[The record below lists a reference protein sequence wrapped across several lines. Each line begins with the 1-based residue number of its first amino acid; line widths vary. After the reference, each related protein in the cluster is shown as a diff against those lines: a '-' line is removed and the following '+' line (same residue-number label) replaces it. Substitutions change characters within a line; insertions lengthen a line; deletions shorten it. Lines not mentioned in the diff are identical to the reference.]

1 MRALRVPRRCGVAA
15 TVSQRRTAE
24 ALVRKKISRWTCPS
38 CGAPNVYTRCV
49 LCGFRRIDPWLG
61 SHVMVDE
68 VEGRV
73 RAPAAYDPHHD
84 DEIRELALRYGRVL
98 RVKSPP
104 SPAASYMDEVARFTG
119 GRMDR
124 VLRSR
129 GRPDDPAAIVR
140 DIRAAG
146 ARVSD
151 SQVAHLAKLVQASV
165 SGGRISAEEGRRA
178 AVDLARA
185 ARGALGQ
192 SAHTALMWL
201 LWDCRA
207 LDLVP
212 RVHSRFC
219 AWHQRQK
226 WLADRWGCAADDGP
240 NASHWTLA
248 LRAATISCEE
258 TGRRRDATK
267 ADSQKLLDSLGRLCA
282 SAESTE
288 SIWQGTA
295 EASAGL
301 ARALMQGLATVED
314 FKAAY
319 RLLRRASRRGFA
331 TPLVWESF
339 VLLVAKVGG
348 PVDLWLDRMRRSRTP
363 IGVRVVNGALRGWVA
378 AGREPEFDVLQR
390 LQVEGLRPDHFT
402 VSLLLSMYS
411 RAARPDDAQ
420 RIADAARQWRP
431 PVQLSRAGLTMLIG
445 AHAPA
450 CKAPGDRHHRL
461 ATQALDEMRERKLFV
476 QLPRERA
483 LSGMRWYAECLA
495 SAGAVR
501 EFETF
506 CDEIHTLHEQLM
518 VSAQHGRGSQVSSL
532 GVSVTSLS
540 NARARCYSRA
550 SARAHERNE
559 YWGPVDQD
567 PWRGK
572 REDVDPSVPRYWP

>member
-24 ALVRKKISRWTCPS
+24 ALEDV
-38 CGAPNVYTRCV
+38 
-49 LCGFRRIDPWLG
+49 DPEL
-61 SHVMVDE
+61 
-68 VEGRV
+68 
-73 RAPAAYDPHHD
+73 
-84 DEIRELALRYGRVL
+84 RELALKYGRRPPTGFHTPPPEFMTYVRSFDQRSSVTRLLQHRHAPPAEGVL
-98 RVKSPP
+98 WLVTKTAKSPL
-104 SPAASYMDEVARFTG
+104 S
-119 GRMDR
+119 DR
-124 VLRSR
+124 QVS
-129 GRPDDPAAIVR
+129 AF
-140 DIRAAG
+140 IRAKKHEMWDGKVSLSHA
-146 ARVSD
+146 ARVI
-151 SQVAHLAKLVQASV
+151 AHIFVDCVEAGHEVGPLSHD
-165 SGGRISAEEGRRA
+165 A
-178 AVDLARA
+178 AMFAMWACCDLAQVGRLF
-185 ARGALGQ
+185 R
-192 SAHTALMWL
+192 
-201 LWDCRA
+201 
-207 LDLVP
+207 
-212 RVHSRFC
+212 RFC

-540 NARARCYSRA
+540 NALPPLPP
-550 SARAHERNE
+550 
-559 YWGPVDQD
+559 G
-567 PWRGK
+567 
-572 REDVDPSVPRYWP
+572 